1 MARGRCFVAL
11 AGLLA
16 LVGAYR
22 GLMTLG
28 TGRGWSILR
37 CELLHV
43 VMLGLVVIAVGWT
56 ALANI
61 ADLRD

>member
-1 MARGRCFVAL
+1 
-11 AGLLA
+11 LLA
-16 LVGAYR
+16 LVGAYS

-61 ADLRD
+61 ADLGD